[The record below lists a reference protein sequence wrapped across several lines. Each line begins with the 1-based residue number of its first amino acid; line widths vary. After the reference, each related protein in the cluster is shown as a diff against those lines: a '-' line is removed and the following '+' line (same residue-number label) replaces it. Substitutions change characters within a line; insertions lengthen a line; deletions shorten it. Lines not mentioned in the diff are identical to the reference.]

1 MSNQAAEQEE
11 TEDVRLPSPHLNFT
25 GRVRSILD
33 GDESILSPSTEVP
46 SIPNDIVD
54 MDVQSP
60 IQEGNNDGLVQNTAN
75 TESIVEENDRNSQ
88 EKTETTANDHSV
100 GTFFGLESDQQIQVL
115 LDYKNSIQR
124 LSTHNQE
131 LMSILET
138 VNQDR
143 QILKTQFQESLDQ
156 NKKLLEE
163 LQNKPNVES
172 ITKEVRDSLHKEYD
186 LKIELIEENTK
197 RDLAIKEADFKA
209 KMESQEKQYDTL
221 LNTALDKVKLKYES
235 KMKDFTELQ
244 SHKIKSQQ
252 DQFRAQLDAL
262 NQELEVWKNKA
273 SVLSNTSNLPSTTV
287 PSDVKLR
294 ALRQDVFNYVP
305 GTVNTNRGG
314 AVDNTTINWDEP
326 VARPKKVTFVTST
339 PLRFDSD
346 IVTHKDMDGL
356 AAPLTAEQNSQNPS
370 TTLNNNTTLVNL
382 ASEFRKMREPKL
394 QKLKGGNTSST
405 HLFLT
410 GWVKEVR
417 ATIKDHELSESE
429 GVQLI
434 REFTESKARQQVD
447 FFMDL
452 NPEPTIEGVLDHL
465 TSAFST
471 GEDESAIKSEFYSRK
486 QLSRESEDD
495 YAEVLQLLARK
506 ILIINPGF
514 QTECNSALVYQ
525 FANGIRDDIIRP
537 LAKDL
542 VSRKPDIQ
550 FVKFR
555 AEVANLSG
563 SRQKRTITKVS
574 SNTIDEDSEEG
585 QPSKKGRSEVSNIDS
600 QIRALVEQNKTLT
613 SKVDSL
619 VQFQASHLD
628 VVTKA
633 VGYQQPNR
641 YPKPRNQASAETNNP
656 PVKQKEG
663 TPYLGKVLPPKPTA
677 SKNGQLNVTETCNY
691 CKNPGHLIDNCGKLQ
706 DRIDQGKARP
716 VHQSQKQSGK

>member
-1 MSNQAAEQEE
+1 M
-11 TEDVRLPSPHLNFT
+11 
-25 GRVRSILD
+25 
-33 GDESILSPSTEVP
+33 
-46 SIPNDIVD
+46 DI
-54 MDVQSP
+54 QSP

-75 TESIVEENDRNSQ
+75 AEGIVEENDGSSND
-88 EKTETTANDHSV
+88 KTEATENDHSV

-115 LDYKNSIQR
+115 VDYKNSIHR
-124 LSTHNQE
+124 LSTQNRE
-131 LMSILET
+131 LMGILET

-163 LQNKPNVES
+163 LQNKPDIDS
-172 ITKEVRDSLHKEYD
+172 ITKEVRESLHKEYD

-197 RDLAIKEADFKA
+197 RDLAVKEADFKA

-244 SHKIKSQQ
+244 SHKIQSQQ

-287 PSDVKLR
+287 PSDVKLG

-339 PLRFDSD
+339 PLKFDSD
-346 IVTHKDMDGL
+346 VVTHKDMDGL
-356 AAPLTAEQNSQNPS
+356 AAPLTAEHNSQNPS
-370 TTLNNNTTLVNL
+370 TISSSNTTLVNL
-382 ASEFRKMREPKL
+382 TSEFRKMREPKL
-394 QKLKGGNTSST
+394 QKLKGGNTSSA

-417 ATIKDHELSESE
+417 ATIKDRELSESE

-452 NPEPTIEGVLDHL
+452 NPIPTIEGVLDHL
-465 TSAFST
+465 TAAFST

-486 QLSRESEDD
+486 QLSRETEDD

-574 SNTIDEDSEEG
+574 SNAIDDENEEN
-585 QPSKKGRSEVSNIDS
+585 QPSKKGRSESSNIDS
-600 QIRALVEQNKTLT
+600 QIKALVEQNKTLT

-641 YPKPRNQASAETNNP
+641 FPKPRQQTSTDTSNP
-656 PVKQKEG
+656 TVKPKEG
-663 TPYLGKVLPPKPTA
+663 TPYLGKVLPPKPT
-677 SKNGQLNVTETCNY
+677 SGKNGQLNVTETCNY

-716 VHQSQKQSGK
+716 VHPSQKQSGK